1 MSIIENEGLL
11 TQTPSTLKKTLQ
23 TVADVILSQLA
34 SWGIKNMYGVV
45 GDAIIPFLD
54 AISRQNKIQYYAVRH
69 ETAAAFMASAEGKAT
84 RRIGVSIGTSGPGL
98 ANMLN
103 GIADA
108 AADHV
113 PLLVITG
120 QVETKKVGTESKQY
134 VDQQQ
139 MIAPLAVYSTTLL
152 HPEATVEVFHK
163 AIVEAISKKGV
174 AHVSVPKD
182 IFSLTCLSQIRPP
195 VGVLW
200 NEKHQELFH
209 LDQATMLLSTAQKPM
224 ILIGEGARNAS
235 ALITKMAET
244 LQAGIIESLGA
255 KGVVPFSHPLN
266 IGGIGEGGTEES
278 KQLLLQADCVLVV
291 GANWWPEGFVPK
303 QTKVIH
309 IDLSSTSI
317 ELHPNVVYGLVG
329 DASEVLRLLHESVR
343 QQQQVQEIQRMAW
356 MGQIENTK
364 QAIVKQVDQER
375 ALRSL
380 PIAPQK
386 LMATLDESVA
396 SDAIMVVDTG
406 DHTIWFNRV
415 FRAEQ
420 QQVLYSG
427 NWRTMGFGLPAAISA
442 KLAHPKKQV
451 VAIIGDGC
459 FTMTMMELST
469 AVLYRVP
476 IVIIVVHNQS
486 FAMEK
491 NKMIKE
497 GIQPTAVN
505 LVNPNFAA
513 LAESFGVKGIRV
525 EQESEL
531 LPALLEAY
539 AANDPVVVDVITA
552 DIMP

>member
-34 SWGIKNMYGVV
+34 SWGIKNMYGVA

-152 HPEATVEVFHK
+152 HPETTVEVFHK

-442 KLAHPKKQV
+442 KLAHPEKQV

-531 LPALLEAY
+531 LPALLKAY
-539 AANDPVVVDVITA
+539 AANNPVVVDVITA

>member
-34 SWGIKNMYGVV
+34 SWGIKNMYGVA

-152 HPEATVEVFHK
+152 HPETTVEVFHK

-442 KLAHPKKQV
+442 KLAHPEKQV

-531 LPALLEAY
+531 LPALLKAY

>member
-34 SWGIKNMYGVV
+34 SWGIKNMYGVA

-152 HPEATVEVFHK
+152 HPETTVEVFHK

-209 LDQATMLLSTAQKPM
+209 LDQATMLLSTAQKLM

-343 QQQQVQEIQRMAW
+343 QQQQVQEIERMAW

-375 ALRSL
+375 TLRSL

-442 KLAHPKKQV
+442 KLAHPEKQV

-531 LPALLEAY
+531 LPALLKAY

>member
-34 SWGIKNMYGVV
+34 SWGIKNMYGVA

-54 AISRQNKIQYYAVRH
+54 AINRQNKIQYYAVRH

-152 HPEATVEVFHK
+152 HPETTVEVFHK

-442 KLAHPKKQV
+442 KLAHPEKQV

>member
-34 SWGIKNMYGVV
+34 SWGIKNMYGVA

-152 HPEATVEVFHK
+152 HPETTVEVFHK

-343 QQQQVQEIQRMAW
+343 QQQQVQEIERMAW

-442 KLAHPKKQV
+442 KLAHPEKQV

-531 LPALLEAY
+531 LPALLKAY

>member
-34 SWGIKNMYGVV
+34 SWGIKNMYGVA

-54 AISRQNKIQYYAVRH
+54 AINRQNKIQYYAVRH

-152 HPEATVEVFHK
+152 HPETTVEVFHK

-200 NEKHQELFH
+200 NEKHEELFH

-317 ELHPNVVYGLVG
+317 ELHPNVVYGLV
-329 DASEVLRLLHESVR
+329 
-343 QQQQVQEIQRMAW
+343 EI
-356 MGQIENTK
+356 G
-364 QAIVKQVDQER
+364 R
-375 ALRSL
+375 AH
-380 PIAPQK
+380 
-386 LMATLDESVA
+386 V
-396 SDAIMVVDTG
+396 
-406 DHTIWFNRV
+406 
-415 FRAEQ
+415 
-420 QQVLYSG
+420 
-427 NWRTMGFGLPAAISA
+427 
-442 KLAHPKKQV
+442 
-451 VAIIGDGC
+451 
-459 FTMTMMELST
+459 
-469 AVLYRVP
+469 
-476 IVIIVVHNQS
+476 
-486 FAMEK
+486 
-491 NKMIKE
+491 
-497 GIQPTAVN
+497 
-505 LVNPNFAA
+505 
-513 LAESFGVKGIRV
+513 
-525 EQESEL
+525 
-531 LPALLEAY
+531 
-539 AANDPVVVDVITA
+539 
-552 DIMP
+552 

>member
-34 SWGIKNMYGVV
+34 SWGIKNMYGVA

-152 HPEATVEVFHK
+152 HPETTVEVFHK

-200 NEKHQELFH
+200 NEKHQDLFH

-442 KLAHPKKQV
+442 KLAHPEKQV

-531 LPALLEAY
+531 LPALLKAY
-539 AANDPVVVDVITA
+539 AANNPVVVDVITA